1 MSEPGP
7 KSEPGSE
14 RDPTPL
20 PNDTPAARVHSRPGF
35 VTMPTEL
42 RHFRAQDPTAMTL
55 ADMPQ
60 AAQAADVLRGMGRG
74 DDVLFEHVRD
84 AAPREPSPDDNR
96 AEHVI
101 VQLPPK
107 PRPASPSSRPP
118 PSVTDTPVHPRSAHG
133 ERPRPDRRW
142 MAALVGLS
150 SLALIAVLVVRGMTG
165 PGESDGSGELG
176 ATSGHGATT
185 PGTVPTGASMTTGAP
200 PMSTGAAAVTTGAAL
215 PTSIPGA
222 RLTSTSATPFPPA
235 TTGVRPVPK
244 ATHDPSV
251 DAGVPPKPAPSV
263 EPSAAPVLSA
273 QPTSAPSAKPST
285 TVTNPW
291 DVVFEKKKE
300 SASQ

>member
-1 MSEPGP
+1 MSEPGA
-7 KSEPGSE
+7 KSEPDSE
-14 RDPTPL
+14 RDPTPA

-60 AAQAADVLRGMGRG
+60 AAQAAEELREMGRG
-74 DDVLFEHVRD
+74 DDVLFEHVRE
-84 AAPREPSPDDNR
+84 AAPREPCPDDNR

-118 PSVTDTPVHPRSAHG
+118 PSVTDTPVLPRSAHG

-150 SLALIAVLVVRGMTG
+150 SLALIAVLVMRGMTG
-165 PGESDGSGELG
+165 PGESNGSGELG
-176 ATSGHGATT
+176 ATSGDATARSL
-185 PGTVPTGASMTTGAP
+185 PTGMPIATGAPMGTGGAAMTTGA
-200 PMSTGAAAVTTGAAL
+200 GL

-222 RLTSTSATPFPPA
+222 RLTSTSATPNPPA

-263 EPSAAPVLSA
+263 EPSATPVLSA
-273 QPTSAPSAKPST
+273 QPTST
-285 TVTNPW
+285 G
-291 DVVFEKKKE
+291 VVPFFELKEKK
-300 SASQ
+300 